1 MSLIKNPEEMSS
13 LSKRLRT
20 EGHSIAFV
28 PTMGYLHQGH
38 ISLFKLARKKADV
51 LVASI
56 FVNPKQFGPKEDY
69 HTYPRGFKR
78 DKAMAEDAGVDI
90 IFYPDVD
97 VMYPPGYST
106 YVEVTELQDVLCGAF
121 RRGFFRG
128 VATVCLKLFN
138 IVRPHLVVFGQKD
151 AQQAVIIR
159 RMIKDL
165 NLDLELIVAPTVREP
180 DGLAVSSRNEYLTRE
195 ERKQAVVLYEA
206 LEHGRK
212 LIESGERNPEKV
224 KTEIAKLI
232 KSKPLARL
240 EYVEIVG
247 ANSLKGIDLLQGEIL
262 IALACWFG
270 KARLIDN
277 ISLKIPDGSV

>member
-1 MSLIKNPEEMSS
+1 
-13 LSKRLRT
+13 
-20 EGHSIAFV
+20 
-28 PTMGYLHQGH
+28 MGYLHRGH
-38 ISLFKLARKKADV
+38 ISLFELARKRADV

-69 HTYPRGFKR
+69 NTYPRDLER
-78 DKAMAEDAGVDI
+78 DKTMAEDAGVDI

-97 VMYPPGYST
+97 AMYPPGYST
-106 YVEVTELQDVLCGAF
+106 YVEVTELQDLLCGAF

-128 VATVCLKLFN
+128 VTTVCLKLFN
-138 IVRPHLVVFGQKD
+138 IVKPHIVVFGQKD

-159 RMIKDL
+159 RMIEDL
-165 NLDLELIVAPTVREP
+165 NLDLELILAPTVREP

-195 ERKQAVVLYEA
+195 ERKQAVVLYQA
-206 LEHGRK
+206 LRHGRK
-212 LIESGERNPEKV
+212 LIESGERNPEEV

-240 EYVEIVG
+240 EYVEIVE
-247 ANSLKGIDLLQGEIL
+247 ANTLKGVDSLRGEIL